1 MYRARGKRY
10 RRRNTNSS
18 DGKTPTHNSIT
29 DSLDS
34 TLTETLSVNTS
45 SEQNRTTETSFESAN
60 DGTELRN
67 TDLESTGDDDQLWK
81 TGQRLHSTGPRHK
94 FRKSRHSLWKNIQP
108 AADNQR
114 DRFANDSRE
123 LHTHLETD
131 DTEENLRRIRTG
143 EGSETPR

>member
-1 MYRARGKRY
+1 MYRGRGRGT
-10 RRRNTNSS
+10 RLRNTNSS
-18 DGKTPTHNSIT
+18 DDKNQKHNSIT
-29 DSLDS
+29 DSPNS
-34 TLTETLSVNTS
+34 TLTETSSVNTS
-45 SEQNRTTETSFESAN
+45 SEQDRTTETSFESTN

-67 TDLESTGDDDQLWK
+67 TDLESTRDDDQLWK

-114 DRFANDSRE
+114 DRLANDSRE
-123 LHTHLETD
+123 LHTHLEAD